1 MAELED
7 KWVRPLLKGFAS
19 AFMIVEAIAIYEV
32 YLKVMIPLIDEAVS
46 QAQPFELPII
56 YMIFLLALTGF
67 IELIAY
73 FKVLKPLS
81 NKPLHK
87 QVVAK
92 NWVNT
97 LFLISL
103 VFGGLMT
110 AGGIVGIALLAILI
124 ATLETQR
131 E

>member
-19 AFMIVEAIAIYEV
+19 AFMVVEAIALYEV

-46 QAQPFELPII
+46 RDQPFELPLI

-81 NKPLHK
+81 NKPLNK

-92 NWVNT
+92 N
-97 LFLISL
+97 
-103 VFGGLMT
+103 
-110 AGGIVGIALLAILI
+110 
-124 ATLETQR
+124 
-131 E
+131 